1 MRGFKLRFQAF
12 SDLLSRYGSVLRY
25 TWAHRSE
32 LDSPPR
38 LAHEAQFLPAALALQ
53 ETPPSPVPRVT
64 MWALIAF
71 ATLALLWAIFGR
83 IDVVASAQGKI
94 IPSHKTKIIQPLETA
109 TVHAIHV
116 RDGQF
121 VRAGEV
127 LVELDATTT
136 AADQTR
142 LRNDLIVARLQ
153 VARAEAML
161 AAVSRDKQPN
171 IKQIPDIEPPR
182 VREAELQLMGLYGE
196 YIAKLN
202 RVDADIA
209 RREAEIRSTR
219 EMISKLE
226 QTAPIARQRADDFKR
241 LVDQNFVSRH
251 GYLEK
256 EQIRIEQEGDL
267 ATQRS
272 RLGELEAALRET
284 RGEKAAIV
292 AETRRVSLDS
302 LNDGQQKAVTFEQE
316 LLKADT
322 RNRLM
327 RLAAPVDGTVQQ
339 LAIHTRGGVVTP
351 AQVLMMIVPKDDPV
365 EVEAFIE
372 NKDIGFVKPQ
382 QDAEIK
388 IETFQFTRYGTIH
401 GEVVSVSHDAI
412 EDEKRGL
419 IYSTRVRMERSSM
432 HVDGTDVRL
441 SPGMAV
447 TVEVKTGKRRVIEYF
462 LSPLIQATT
471 ESMRER

>member
-1 MRGFKLRFQAF
+1 MSGLKLRFQAF
-12 SDLLSRYGSVLRY
+12 SDLLSRYGRVFQY
-25 TWAHRSE
+25 TWARRSE

-53 ETPPSPVPRVT
+53 ETPPSPAPRVT
-64 MWALIAF
+64 MWALIVF
-71 ATLALLWAIFGR
+71 AALALLWAIFGR

-94 IPSHKTKIIQPLETA
+94 IPSDKTKIIQPLETA

-121 VRAGEV
+121 VKAGEV

-136 AADQTR
+136 GADQAR

-161 AAVSRDKQPN
+161 AAISSGKQPS
-171 IKQIPDIEPPR
+171 IKLIPGIEAAR
-182 VREAELQLMGLYGE
+182 VREAEHQLMGQYGE
-196 YIAKLN
+196 YVAKLS

-219 EMISKLE
+219 EMIGKLE

-256 EQIRIEQEGDL
+256 EQVRIEQEGDL

-272 RLGELEAALRET
+272 RLGELDAALRET

-302 LNDGQQKAVTFEQE
+302 LNDGQQKAATFEQE

-327 RLAAPVDGTVQQ
+327 RLTAPVDGTVQQ
-339 LAIHTRGGVVTP
+339 LAIHTQGGVVTP
-351 AQVLMMIVPKDDPV
+351 AQALMLIVPKDDPV

-372 NKDIGFVKPQ
+372 NKDIGFVKPGQ
-382 QDAEIK
+382 EAEIK

-401 GEVVSVSHDAI
+401 GEVISVSHDAI

-419 IYSTRVRMERSSM
+419 IYSARVRMERSSM
-432 HVDGTDVRL
+432 RVDGTDVRL

-462 LSPLIQATT
+462 LSPLIQATS